1 METNSDQVLFCLM
14 LGFCVSYMLIP
25 KIIEIWQ
32 NQLKFDR
39 PTDFHHAHTSHQAP
53 VPRLGGLVFAIA
65 FVAIYLL
72 PTDVLFGFQ
81 FNPDSKV
88 ERWTLFGSALAMF
101 GLGFWDDLRGLG
113 ARYKLVGQLIIA
125 SITYWGGL
133 GIYEFKI
140 PLTDH
145 FVHLGLW
152 AWPITVMWLVAMTNL
167 INLIDGADGLAGG
180 ICLMLMVLMVVVGN
194 NNHSVPMVAETMAG
208 ALLGFLLYNFPPAR
222 IYLGDG
228 GAYFLGFL
236 IGGLSL
242 YSSQKGTIIAALI
255 APLFVLALPV
265 LDTSLA
271 IVRRGLQ
278 GLPLFRPD
286 RKHIHHRLL
295 QSGISRRDVVLGAYA
310 FTAIFLALGLV
321 FFWWRQQYF
330 PIVFGVATLTIIASA
345 YGFSFSRKWFS
356 VGNTLKK
363 SLHSREEIQYALTQI
378 GWLTLEGARARNP
391 EKICHD
397 TAFIA
402 RKLGFNRL
410 RVQLSGQEQTWDLTT
425 KSCNHRTTG
434 PQDVAVEEVVVF
446 RHGLPEHPESY
457 IELEAFAPA
466 AARDIAASDK
476 TTKSPDADRK
486 HLEAYSKFEILGE
499 ILAEGWTKAII
510 GWQKQNQRTASF

>member
-14 LGFCVSYMLIP
+14 LGFCISYMLIP

-32 NQLKFDR
+32 GRLTFNR
-39 PTDFHHAHTSHQAP
+39 PTDFHHAHTSHHAP

-65 FVAIYLL
+65 FVVIYLL
-72 PTDVLFGFQ
+72 PTDALFGFK
-81 FNPDSKV
+81 FSSDSMI
-88 ERWTLFGSALAMF
+88 ERWTLFCSALAMF

-113 ARYKLVGQLIIA
+113 ARYKLAGQLIIA
-125 SITYWGGL
+125 SIAYWGGL

-167 INLIDGADGLAGG
+167 INLIDGVDGLAGG
-180 ICLMLMVLMVVVGN
+180 ICLMLMILMVVVGN

-356 VGNTLKK
+356 VGNALKK

-378 GWLTLEGARARNP
+378 SWLTLEGTRARNP
-391 EKICHD
+391 ENLCRD

-402 RKLGFNRL
+402 RKLGFSKL
-410 RVQLSGQEQTWDLTT
+410 RVRLFGSEQTWDLT
-425 KSCNHRTTG
+425 SALNNNLAPL
-434 PQDVAVEEVVVF
+434 PQVTLGEEVITF
-446 RHGLPEHPESY
+446 RHVLPEHPESH
-457 IELEAFAPA
+457 IELEAFASA
-466 AARDIAASDK
+466 TSTEK
-476 TTKSPDADRK
+476 TSKDGMNKLPDVDREN
-486 HLEAYSKFEILGE
+486 LESYSKFEILGE
-499 ILAEGWTKAII
+499 ILAEGWAKAIAN
-510 GWQKQNQRTASF
+510 WQKNNQRTARL